1 MLSRDLWLRQKNRPG
16 SRKAARQ
23 LPPALTQSPQVG
35 RMPQILMKLRLPLN
49 RSIGAGLVALG
60 AGLTREAGEEL
71 AGLADDPAKAV
82 HRARVALKRAR
93 SVLRLLEK
101 AGTSWAIMPRYRLT
115 QLAGLMSA
123 ARENAVTSALAGKL
137 SHRLRGPEREVARLL
152 AARKNRLVAPNGE
165 QIRQALLWES
175 SELALAPAPEI
186 SSAQLR
192 GLLRRSLDRVA
203 RRHGAAVKQPTLESV
218 HEWRK
223 AVIVLRDQTAMAAG
237 RWPEGAGAA
246 HPLLASLARQ
256 LGRTRDLAL
265 LGHCLQRR
273 QVPPALAAA
282 RRKLIGRWEE
292 QRLLAT
298 LAALLRWLRLE
309 SRLKRLLAE

>member
-23 LPPALTQSPQVG
+23 LPPALTLYPEAGRSPVY
-35 RMPQILMKLRLPLN
+35 RMKLRLPLN
-49 RSIGAGLVALG
+49 RSIGSGLVSLV
-60 AGLTREAGEEL
+60 AGLTREAAEQLDRLGAEPIES
-71 AGLADDPAKAV
+71 V

-93 SVLRLLEK
+93 SALRLLEK
-101 AGTSWAIMPRYRLT
+101 TGAAWAIMPRYRLAE
-115 QLAGLMSA
+115 LAGRMSA
-123 ARENAVTSALAGKL
+123 ARETAVARALVENL
-137 SHRLRGPEREVARLL
+137 SRRLRGRERSVARLL

-165 QIRQALLWES
+165 QIRQALLRES

-192 GLLRRSLDRVA
+192 GLLRRSLDRAA
-203 RRHGAAVKQPTLESV
+203 RRHYAAVKQPTLESV
-218 HEWRK
+218 HQWRK

-273 QVPPALAAA
+273 RVPPALAAA

>member
-1 MLSRDLWLRQKNRPG
+1 
-16 SRKAARQ
+16 
-23 LPPALTQSPQVG
+23 
-35 RMPQILMKLRLPLN
+35 MPQILMKLRLPLN

-82 HRARVALKRAR
+82 HRARVALKRVR

-165 QIRQALLWES
+165 QIRQALLRES

-192 GLLRRSLDRVA
+192 GLLRRSLDRAA
-203 RRHGAAVKQPTLESV
+203 RRHYAAVKQPTLGTV

-223 AVIVLRDQTAMAAG
+223 AVIILRDHTAFAAS
-237 RWPEGAGAA
+237 RWPQGAGAA
-246 HPLLASLARQ
+246 HPLLVRLARQ
-256 LGRTRDLAL
+256 LGRSGDLAL
-265 LGHCLQRR
+265 LVRR
-273 QVPPALAAA
+273 LPHLRAPTAFAAA
-282 RRKLIGRWEE
+282 RGRLSARLEE
-292 QRLLAT
+292 QRMLAT
-298 LAALLRWLRLE
+298 LAALLRWLWLERRLT
-309 SRLKRLLAE
+309 RLLAEPKE